1 MAAIEGTIIA
11 TAMPSIVAD
20 LGGFH
25 LFSWAFSIY
34 LLMQAVTIPIY
45 GKLADLYGRKPVFVG
60 GVAVFLIGSLLCGF
74 AQSMT
79 QLIVFR
85 LIQGLGAG
93 AVQPIAM
100 TIVGDIYSL
109 EERGKIQGY
118 LASVWGLS
126 SIIGPALGGF
136 FVQYAHWAWVFW
148 VNVPVG
154 LLAAAGLMLFLRE
167 DVEKKKRQLDFPG
180 SLLLFLLIGSAMVV
194 FVQGGVRWPWF
205 STPVLLLT
213 VFFLIAFVLFI
224 QVERRSPEPVVPLG
238 MWKKRTIA
246 VANIGSVLTG
256 ALMMGVS
263 TFLPTYVQ
271 GVLEKSP
278 TQAGFVL
285 AMMSIGWPLASTIS
299 GRLMTRTG
307 FRPLALVGG
316 VFLILGAFVFLTMR
330 ESFGPFWPA
339 GGAFLIGV
347 GMGLATTTFVVAVQN
362 AVEWR
367 ERGAATASNMF
378 ARIVGTTIGASLL
391 GGVLNNRLSAYF
403 QANPVD
409 GTVLDIGLADQILDP
424 EKRQAL
430 DTAITETVQNGLV
443 ISLHSVYTGVFV
455 LAILSM
461 ISMALWPRGEKRR
474 AGTSA

>member
-20 LGGFH
+20 LGGFS

-60 GVAVFLIGSLLCGF
+60 GVVVFLIGSLLCGF

-79 QLIVFR
+79 QLIVYR
-85 LIQGLGAG
+85 LVQGLGAG

-100 TIVGDIYSL
+100 TIVGDIYTL

-136 FVQYAHWAWVFW
+136 FVQYTHWAWVFW
-148 VNVPVG
+148 VNLPVG
-154 LLAAAGLMLFLRE
+154 VLAAIGLIVFLQE
-167 DVEKKKRQLDFPG
+167 DVEKKKRQLDVPG

-194 FVQGGVRWPWF
+194 FVQGGVRWPWL
-205 STPVLLLT
+205 SAPVLLLT
-213 VFFLIAFVLFI
+213 TFFVLAFI
-224 QVERRSPEPVVPLG
+224 LFIRVERKSPEPVVPLG

-246 VANIGSVLTG
+246 VANVGSVLTG

-307 FRPLALVGG
+307 FRPLALLGG
-316 VFLILGAFVFLTMR
+316 VFLILGALVFLFMQETY
-330 ESFGPFWPA
+330 GPVWPA
-339 GGAFLIGV
+339 IGAFLVGA

-367 ERGAATASNMF
+367 ERGTATASNMF

-391 GGVLNNRLSAYF
+391 GGVLNNRLASYF
-403 QANPVD
+403 QAHPVN
-409 GTVLDIGLADQILDP
+409 GTVLDISLADQILVP

-430 DTAITETVQNGLV
+430 DAAVTETVQSGLV
-443 ISLHSVYTGVFV
+443 VSLHSVYIGVFV

-461 ISMALWPRGEKRR
+461 ISISLWPRKVKDE